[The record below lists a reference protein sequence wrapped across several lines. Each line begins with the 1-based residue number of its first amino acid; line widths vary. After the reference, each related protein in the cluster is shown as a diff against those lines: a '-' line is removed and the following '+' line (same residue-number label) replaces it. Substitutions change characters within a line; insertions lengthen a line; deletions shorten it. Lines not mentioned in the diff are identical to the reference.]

1 MAQDISD
8 YAANY
13 LLDLFRGGKS
23 FYVEPSSTPP
33 NLDGT
38 NFTPCG
44 QGDKQRSLVTFAA
57 SAARRIISTT
67 EANFINGLG
76 NATGNAGPFQYA
88 GVYDASTTGNFLW
101 RITLTS
107 ALAWVNGQPV
117 KIAVGDL
124 TLSFPSS

>member
-44 QGDKQRSLVTFAA
+44 QGDKVRVAGDLRRRLGPPHHQHHRGQLHQRPGQRHRQ
-57 SAARRIISTT
+57 RRAVPVS
-67 EANFINGLG
+67 
-76 NATGNAGPFQYA
+76 
-88 GVYDASTTGNFLW
+88 GVYDALTSGNFLW